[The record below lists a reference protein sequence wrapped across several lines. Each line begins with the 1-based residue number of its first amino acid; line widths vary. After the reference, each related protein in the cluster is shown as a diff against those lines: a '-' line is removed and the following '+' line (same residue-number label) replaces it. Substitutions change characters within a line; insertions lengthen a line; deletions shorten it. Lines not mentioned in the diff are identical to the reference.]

1 MSITLNFNFQRLSDI
16 FSYGRG
22 YISESGVKKIYIYI
36 YMIYDNGLLIQ
47 SLESPHFPFF
57 NDFYITLWFGELL
70 PLMQAQSERAS
81 CRLCCVFT

>member
-1 MSITLNFNFQRLSDI
+1 
-16 FSYGRG
+16 
-22 YISESGVKKIYIYI
+22 
-36 YMIYDNGLLIQ
+36 MIYDNGLLIQ